1 MPATSLQQLKIPRG
15 YRGDWPLQEYALIDA
30 VEATINEIEVA
41 RGSNTSLAAELEET
55 YATKSYVQLAIADP
69 NVNDIYVSDLA
80 VKLSESGLVG
90 YTLQVRPGRTLA
102 FTNTYTLGNGTLSEP
117 AIKFNTSVSGG
128 LFMTQN
134 SSHETMNVKVSG
146 GVALEIVHDKVSGAN
161 RLELGNFVAHSDGDI
176 EATDITARAITSTG
190 TGAYATHL
198 AEAIIGEATINT
210 LNVSTTVSTIAATD
224 ISFSYFGTILV
235 LDAQNLNTLP
245 EKSHYAR
252 TTNTCTNTPEVS
264 AGYLNHYWSGA
275 GQSRQTWVSSTTGYL
290 YERVNNGAWTK
301 YAKAGGDSSK
311 TFEVATAT
319 SDTHAVTKLTLDTA
333 IVALGQDI
341 TDEAGDRAAADVLLQ
356 GAIDQEILD
365 RGGAIS
371 TIEGV
376 LSDAAVAQPITQ
388 VISSGSLNS
397 QLTPGVYSFTSA
409 VSDKPQS
416 IGRGILLV
424 FKDNDANEVVQ
435 LAVML
440 SLGLYGIATRHTTDG
455 GIGTLSWSYWRV
467 AASMDGDA
475 TRAFNVA
482 DGTANTEAVSKGQLE
497 AKVTDTVLGHSQD
510 WYDMEYARSLG
521 TTYTNTSNKPIVV
534 SVGFTMTGSPSGFQ
548 YAWWD
553 FKVENITVARA
564 HMAFDSGGIVS
575 RDGNISVIVP
585 PQQTYRL
592 NRSGAAESIIDYW
605 MELR

>member
-55 YATKSYVQLAIADP
+55 YATKTYVQLAIADP

-176 EATDITARAITSTG
+176 EATDITARAITATG

-210 LNVSTTVSTIAATD
+210 LNVSTAVATITATD

-301 YAKAGGDSSK
+301 YAKAGGDSSQ

-333 IVALGQDI
+333 VSALAQAI
-341 TDEAGDRAAADVLLQ
+341 SDEAGDRAGADQLL
-356 GAIDQEILD
+356 GEAIAQEILD
-365 RGGAIS
+365 RGGAIT
-371 TIEGV
+371 TIEGNINIIDEQ
-376 LSDAAVAQPITQ
+376 LRKGAVAESITQ
-388 VISSGSLNS
+388 VLSSGSLNS
-397 QLTPGVYSFTSA
+397 VLTPGVYSYTSA
-409 VSDKPQS
+409 VTNRPVGN
-416 IGRGILLV
+416 GRGILMV
-424 FKDNDANEVVQ
+424 FEDDDSNEIIQ
-435 LAVML
+435 LALTVATVEV
-440 SLGLYGIATRHTTDG
+440 YGIATRHTDDG
-455 GIGTLSWSYWRV
+455 GVGALWSYWRLPADRGGDSTRTFAV
-467 AASMDGDA
+467 ANATADA
-475 TRAFNVA
+475 HAATY
-482 DGTANTEAVSKGQLE
+482 GQLVS
-497 AKVTDTVLGHSQD
+497 AATKAQ
-510 WYDMEYARSLG
+510 AR
-521 TTYTNTSNKPIVV
+521 YTNTASNTVTFAANTNIGTVTRTADGWDVTFAIALPSANYVV
-534 SVGFTMTGSPSGFQ
+534 VGTVTGAVSYGGRSFEPSAFTTSGFSILSQ
-548 YAWWD
+548 YGGD
-553 FKVENITVARA
+553 NVAGYNT
-564 HMAFDSGGIVS
+564 H
-575 RDGNISVIVP
+575 DGVIVNFVV
-585 PQQTYRL
+585 Y
-592 NRSGAAESIIDYW
+592 
-605 MELR
+605 

>member
-55 YATKSYVQLAIADP
+55 YATKTYVQLAIANP
-69 NVNDIYVSDLA
+69 NINDIYVSDLA
-80 VKLSESGLVG
+80 VKVSEAGLVG
-90 YTLQVRPGRTLA
+90 YTLQVRPGNTLA
-102 FTNTYTLGNGTLSEP
+102 FTNTYTLGNGTLANP

-161 RLELGNFVAHSDGDI
+161 RLKLGNLVAYSDGDI

-210 LNVSTTVSTIAATD
+210 LNVSTTVSAPD

-245 EKSHYAR
+245 SKSLYAR

-301 YAKAGGDSSK
+301 YAKAGGDSNQ
-311 TFEVATAT
+311 TFNVATAT
-319 SDTHAVTKLTLDTA
+319 SNTHAVTKLALDDAVLALQKA
-333 IVALGQDI
+333 IS
-341 TDEAGDRAAADVLLQ
+341 DEATA
-356 GAIDQEILD
+356 
-365 RGGAIS
+365 RGGADTALQTS
-371 TIEGV
+371 KAG
-376 LSDAAVAQPITQ
+376 LGGSNTQ
-388 VISSGSLNS
+388 
-397 QLTPGVYSFTSA
+397 
-409 VSDKPQS
+409 
-416 IGRGILLV
+416 R
-424 FKDNDANEVVQ
+424 FK
-435 LAVML
+435 
-440 SLGLYGIATRHTTDG
+440 
-455 GIGTLSWSYWRV
+455 
-467 AASMDGDA
+467 
-475 TRAFNVA
+475 VA
-482 DGTANTEAVSKGQLE
+482 DAVDVDEAVSLQQLTQEAAQRVTGDLASAIALAGQITRIDNLYNYQSSVDIWGNGHFTFPTAL
-497 AKVTDTVLGHSQD
+497 AKLKIQFGQRFEGFPNAGTITFPEPFSGGVLHIGITPIRNIDIGSGGGANATSTHIK
-510 WYDMEYARSLG
+510 
-521 TTYTNTSNKPIVV
+521 TYNTN
-534 SVGFTMTGSPSGFQ
+534 GFTYSSGIEYKSDNVFH
-548 YAWWD
+548 AED
-553 FKVENITVARA
+553 
-564 HMAFDSGGIVS
+564 
-575 RDGNISVIVP
+575 ISFFWFAIG
-585 PQQTYRL
+585 Y
-592 NRSGAAESIIDYW
+592 
-605 MELR
+605 

>member
-55 YATKSYVQLAIADP
+55 YATKSYVQLAIANP

-90 YTLQVRPGRTLA
+90 YTLQVQPGNTLA
-102 FTNTYTLGNGTLSEP
+102 FTNTYTLGNGTLANPS
-117 AIKFNTSVSGG
+117 IKFNTSVSGG
-128 LFMTQN
+128 LFMSQDV
-134 SSHETMNVKVSG
+134 SHETMSVKVNG
-146 GVALEIVHDKVSGAN
+146 GVALDIVHDKVSGAN
-161 RLELGNFVAHSDGDI
+161 RLELGNFVAYSDGDI
-176 EATDITARAITSTG
+176 EATDITARAIISTG
-190 TGAYATHL
+190 TGAYATNL

-210 LNVSTTVSTIAATD
+210 LNVSTIAATD

-301 YAKAGGDSSK
+301 YAKVGGDSSQ

-319 SDTHAVTKLTLDTA
+319 SDTHAVTKLTFDDA
-333 IVALGQDI
+333 VSALAQSI
-341 TDEAGDRAAADVLLQ
+341 SDEAGDRAAADVLLQ

-409 VSDKPQS
+409 VSDKPQP

-455 GIGTLSWSYWRV
+455 GIGTLSWSDWRV

-475 TRAFNVA
+475 ARAFNVA
-482 DGTANTEAVSKGQLE
+482 DGTANTEAASYGQLI
-497 AKVTDTVLGHSQD
+497 AATSG
-510 WYDMEYARSLG
+510 LG
-521 TTYTNTSNKPIVV
+521 TTKAQARYTNTASNTVTFAANTNIGTVTRTASGWDVTFATSLPSANYVV
-534 SVGFTMTGSPSGFQ
+534 VGTVTGAVSYGGRSFEPSAFTTSGFSILSQ
-548 YAWWD
+548 YGGD
-553 FKVENITVARA
+553 NVAGYNT
-564 HMAFDSGGIVS
+564 H
-575 RDGNISVIVP
+575 DGVIVNFVV
-585 PQQTYRL
+585 Y
-592 NRSGAAESIIDYW
+592 
-605 MELR
+605 

>member
-55 YATKSYVQLAIADP
+55 YATKTYVQLAIADP

-161 RLELGNFVAHSDGDI
+161 RLELGNFVAYSDGDI
-176 EATDITARAITSTG
+176 EATDITARAITATG

-210 LNVSTTVSTIAATD
+210 LNVSTAVATIAATD

-245 EKSHYAR
+245 EKSHFAR

-290 YERVNNGAWTK
+290 YERVNNGVWTK
-301 YAKAGGDSSK
+301 YAKAGGDSSQ

-319 SDTHAVTKLTLDTA
+319 SDTHAVTKLTLDNA

-341 TDEAGDRAAADVLLQ
+341 TDEAGDRAAADLLLQ

-365 RGGAIS
+365 RGGAIT

-455 GIGTLSWSYWRV
+455 GIGTLSWSDWRV
-467 AASMDGDA
+467 AANRDGDA
-475 TRAFNVA
+475 ARAFNVA
-482 DGTANTEAVSKGQLE
+482 DGTTNTEAASYGQLI
-497 AKVTDTVLGHSQD
+497 AATSG
-510 WYDMEYARSLG
+510 LG
-521 TTYTNTSNKPIVV
+521 TTKAQARYTNTASNTVTFAANTNIGTVTRTSDGWDVTFAIALPSANYVV
-534 SVGFTMTGSPSGFQ
+534 VGTVTGAVSYGGRSFEPSAFTTSGFSILSQ
-548 YAWWD
+548 YGGD
-553 FKVENITVARA
+553 NT
-564 HMAFDSGGIVS
+564 SGWNTQ
-575 RDGNISVIVP
+575 DGVIVNFVV
-585 PQQTYRL
+585 Y
-592 NRSGAAESIIDYW
+592 
-605 MELR
+605 

>member
-55 YATKSYVQLAIADP
+55 YATKTYVQLAIADP

-210 LNVSTTVSTIAATD
+210 LNVSTAVATITATD

-301 YAKAGGDSSK
+301 YAKVGGDSSK

-319 SDTHAVTKLTLDTA
+319 SDTHAVTKLALDNA

-341 TDEAGDRAAADVLLQ
+341 TDEAGDRAAADLLLQ

-397 QLTPGVYSFTSA
+397 QLTPGVYSFTNA
-409 VSDKPQS
+409 VTGKPQPS
-416 IGRGILLV
+416 GRGILMV
-424 FKDNDANEVVQ
+424 FKDTDANEVVQ

-455 GIGTLSWSYWRV
+455 GIGTLSWSNWRIP
-467 AASMDGDA
+467 ADRDGDV
-475 TRAFNVA
+475 TRTFTVA
-482 DGTANTEAVSKGQLE
+482 DGVANTDAASYGQLIS
-497 AKVTDTVLGHSQD
+497 ATSG
-510 WYDMEYARSLG
+510 LG
-521 TTYTNTSNKPIVV
+521 TTKAQARYTNTASNTVTFAANTNIGTVTRTASGWAVTFATALPSANYIVV
-534 SVGFTMTGSPSGFQ
+534 GTVTGAFSYGGRSFEPSAFTPFGFAILSQ
-548 YAWWD
+548 YGGD
-553 FKVENITVARA
+553 NVAGYNT
-564 HMAFDSGGIVS
+564 H
-575 RDGNISVIVP
+575 DGVIVNFVV
-585 PQQTYRL
+585 Y
-592 NRSGAAESIIDYW
+592 
-605 MELR
+605 

>member
-55 YATKSYVQLAIADP
+55 YATKTYVQLAIADP

-176 EATDITARAITSTG
+176 EATDITARAITATG

-210 LNVSTTVSTIAATD
+210 LNVSTAVATIAATD

-245 EKSHYAR
+245 EKSLYAR

-290 YERVNNGAWTK
+290 YERVNNGTWTK
-301 YAKAGGDSSK
+301 YAKVGGDSSQ

-319 SDTHAVTKLTLDTA
+319 SDTHAVTKLTFDDAVT
-333 IVALGQDI
+333 ALGQDI
-341 TDEAGDRAAADVLLQ
+341 TDEAGDRAGADQLL
-356 GAIDQEILD
+356 GEAIAQEILD
-365 RGGAIS
+365 RAGAIT
-371 TIEGV
+371 TIEGL
-376 LSDAAVAQPITQ
+376 LSDAAVSQPITQ

-397 QLTPGVYSFTSA
+397 QLTPGVYSFTNA
-409 VSDKPQS
+409 VTGKPQPS
-416 IGRGILLV
+416 GRGILMV
-424 FKDNDANEVVQ
+424 FKDTDANEVVQ
-435 LAVML
+435 LAVMI
-440 SLGLYGIATRHTTDG
+440 SIELYGIATRHTTDG
-455 GIGTLSWSYWRV
+455 GIGAVWSDWRIP
-467 AASMDGDA
+467 ADRDGDV
-475 TRAFNVA
+475 TRTFAVA
-482 DGTANTEAVSKGQLE
+482 DGVANTDAASYGQLIS
-497 AKVTDTVLGHSQD
+497 ATSG
-510 WYDMEYARSLG
+510 LG
-521 TTYTNTSNKPIVV
+521 TTKAQARYTNTASNTVTFAANTNIGTVTRTANGWDVTFATSLPSANYVV
-534 SVGFTMTGSPSGFQ
+534 VGTVTGTFGGGGRSFEPSAFTTSGFSIESQ
-548 YAWWD
+548 W
-553 FKVENITVARA
+553 
-564 HMAFDSGGIVS
+564 GGDNAAGYNTH
-575 RDGNISVIVP
+575 DGVIVNFVV
-585 PQQTYRL
+585 Y
-592 NRSGAAESIIDYW
+592 
-605 MELR
+605 